1 MKDFLTVHKDIVIL
15 APLVVTYR
23 EAFSDRNIESR

>member
-1 MKDFLTVHKDIVIL
+1 MKDFLTVHKEIVIL
-15 APLVVTYR
+15 TLLVVTYR